1 MSRLQAADLDG
12 DFLRVLG
19 FARLQPPLPPVIGRV
34 IPGGAAQR
42 SGLRAGDEIIAVDHA
57 PVTRWDQVVA
67 AISASPQREL
77 MVDVKRA
84 DTALQMRVTPDA
96 VIENA
101 GRIGRIGVAARVDAA
116 AMRQYIVEV
125 RYSPWV
131 SLGKALERTWDTSIF
146 SLRMLGKMMVGEVSL
161 KNLSGPITIAD
172 YAGQS
177 AQIGWLSYL
186 VFLALISISLGV
198 LNLLPIPLLDGGHL
212 MYYMLE
218 IVKGSP
224 VSMKAMEIGQQVG
237 MGLLFLL
244 MAFALYND
252 ITRLFNG

>member
-1 MSRLQAADLDG
+1 
-12 DFLRVLG
+12 
-19 FARLQPPLPPVIGRV
+19 
-34 IPGGAAQR
+34 
-42 SGLRAGDEIIAVDHA
+42 
-57 PVTRWDQVVA
+57 
-67 AISASPQREL
+67 
-77 MVDVKRA
+77 
-84 DTALQMRVTPDA
+84 
-96 VIENA
+96 
-101 GRIGRIGVAARVDAA
+101 
-116 AMRQYIVEV
+116 VEV

-131 SLGKALERTWDTSIF
+131 SLVKALERTWDTSLF

-177 AQIGWLSYL
+177 AQSGWISYV

-224 VSMKAMEIGQQVG
+224 VSIKAMEIGQQVG

-252 ITRLFNG
+252 ITRLLHG

>member
-1 MSRLQAADLDG
+1 LL
-12 DFLRVLG
+12 
-19 FARLQPPLPPVIGRV
+19 
-34 IPGGAAQR
+34 
-42 SGLRAGDEIIAVDHA
+42 AGDEIIAVDRA
-57 PVTRWDQVVA
+57 PVKRWDQVVA
-67 AISASPQREL
+67 AISANPQRQLTLE
-77 MVDVKRA
+77 VKRT
-84 DTALQMRVTPDA
+84 DTILQVTVTPDA

-116 AMRQYIVEV
+116 AMREYIVEV
-125 RYSPWV
+125 RYSPWA
-131 SLGKALERTWDTSIF
+131 SLGKALDRTWDTSIF
-146 SLRMLGKMMVGEVSL
+146 SLRMLGKMMLGEVSL

-177 AQIGWLSYL
+177 AQIGWISYL

-224 VSMKAMEIGQQVG
+224 VSDKAMEIGQQIG
-237 MGLLFLL
+237 MGLLFML

-252 ITRLFNG
+252 ITRLINA